1 MAITLSNVN
10 IGTGP
15 GIGDGDPLRTAFTKI
30 NNNFAIVQANINAN
44 VATPSVNSLN
54 NNGWQVY
61 LDSTGNTS
69 IPKNLTT
76 SGVLIAQGNI
86 IVTGNLITNGG
97 RIENGYQYYSPSGN
111 LSFTANTNVSRVIL
125 DPSSAISLYAN
136 VTLPGGNIDAKV
148 VSISSTANVQFLSVM
163 PSIGCTLAPFG
174 NITLSAGTKVEY
186 FFHAVESKWYKVG

>member
-30 NNNFAIVQANINAN
+30 NNNFAVVQANINAN
-44 VATPSVNSLN
+44 AATPSVNSLN

-163 PSIGCTLAPFG
+163 PSVGCTLAPFG
-174 NITLSAGTKVEY
+174 NIILSAGTKVEY
-186 FFHAVESKWYKVG
+186 FFHAVENKWYKVG